1 MPARHALIAGATGIV
16 GRRIAERLH
25 ANGWT
30 VTGLCRRPPSRSPYE
45 MRAVDLT
52 DARDCSQTL
61 STLTTVTHLF
71 YAARYDHPEG
81 RPESVD
87 VNAGMLVN
95 VVDAIEPV
103 ARGLEHVH
111 LVQGTKYYGHML
123 RPLTVPIPENAPRA
137 GTPNFYF
144 GQEDFIRDRQNGRHW
159 TYTTS
164 RPHTFCDADPAEPRN
179 AALLIAL
186 HATLARALGRSFD
199 FPGTQSAFHARTQ
212 FTFVPMLARAIEWMT
227 TDARCANESFNITNG
242 DSPSWSE
249 LWPQFAEYFG
259 VGTGEPRPVRL
270 ADEIAD
276 NQGVWQLLVEHH
288 DLQRVALANR
298 VLWPYA
304 DYLFAPEWDIIS
316 SMSKARARGFGESV
330 ESARMFIDLFERFR
344 RDKIIPWG
352 GGET

>member
-1 MPARHALIAGATGIV
+1 MPSRHAVIAGATGIV

-30 VTGLCRRPPSRSPYE
+30 VTGLCRCPPPGSPYE

-52 DARDCSQTL
+52 DARDCERQL
-61 STLTTVTHLF
+61 SALPTVTHVF

-87 VNAGMLVN
+87 VNAAMLVN
-95 VVDAIEPV
+95 LIDAIEPV

-111 LVQGTKYYGHML
+111 LVHGTKYYGHML
-123 RPLTVPIPENAPRA
+123 GPLTVPIHEDAPRA
-137 GTPNFYF
+137 RVANFYF
-144 GQEDFIRDRQNGRHW
+144 DQEDFICERQNGKGW

-164 RPHTFCDADPAEPRN
+164 RPHTFCDPDPAEPRN

-186 HATLARALGRSFD
+186 HATLARALGQPFD
-199 FPGTQSAFHARTQ
+199 FPGTESAFRARTQ
-212 FTFVPMLARAIEWMT
+212 FTLVPMLARAIEWVA

-249 LWPQFAEYFG
+249 LWPQFADYFG
-259 VGTGEPRPVRL
+259 VRTGEPRRVRL
-270 ADEIAD
+270 AEDIAAKE
-276 NQGVWQLLVEHH
+276 GAWQVLVERH
-288 DLQRVALANR
+288 DLQTVALADR

-304 DYLFAPEWDIIS
+304 DYLFAPEWDIVS
-316 SMSKARARGFGESV
+316 SMSKARGHGFGESV
-330 ESARMFIDLFERFR
+330 DSARMFIELFERFR
-344 RDKIIPWG
+344 RDKIIP
-352 GGET
+352 